1 MEDFADAMVEFRRRQ
16 QMDMVGH
23 PDIGMDRQTMLRCR
37 FHQGIAKKLI
47 ICISGKDHLPVVATL
62 DNVLWLARD
71 DVAGKAGH
79 SGSYQG
85 INALA

>member
-1 MEDFADAMVEFRRRQ
+1 MGWKEVLNFLS
-16 QMDMVGH
+16 
-23 PDIGMDRQTMLRCR
+23 IRQTMLRCR
-37 FHQGIAKKLI
+37 FNQGIAKKLI
-47 ICISGKDHLPVVATL
+47 IRIGGKDHLPVVATL

-79 SGSYQG
+79 GGLCHG